1 MITSKGLRKLGFTPI
16 IDFVLQDNSDGQGVF
31 VAEWKSSSPQPEVS
45 DIEAAHIQ
53 WQSDQA
59 AAKDAEEANLS
70 SAKIKLAGLGLTT
83 DEVKVAFG
91 I

>member
-1 MITSKGLRKLGFTPI
+1 MITSWGLQKLGFKSGV
-16 IDFVLQDNSDGQGVF
+16 DFSLRDDGDGIVYIS
-31 VAEWKSSSPQPEVS
+31 EWKSSSPQPIVS

-53 WQSDQA
+53 WEADQA
-59 AAKDAEEANLS
+59 TVKAAEEANLA